1 MEETKTKAPQ
11 DGTAPAK
18 NPAPKAQNKRK
29 YYSHRPKAAA
39 AESVA
44 QDAPKQPGAKAQQSK
59 PQTAKPQQ
67 QKPQAPRQQPKP
79 QPAPVS
85 APPKTAEEK
94 PAQKP
99 AQRPAP
105 RQPRRAPQAARPNPA
120 LAAQAAAE
128 KAAAIPQT
136 EQPKAVGRS
145 RGAHGKAARNQTA
158 LRIMPLGGLGEIG
171 KNMTLYECNG
181 DMFIVDCGSMFPDG
195 EMFGVDLV
203 IPDFTYVLA
212 NKEKIK
218 GIVITHGHEDHIG
231 SLPYLLKQCNLPIY
245 ATRLTCGLIGNKLT
259 EHGLKSSTQLNV
271 IQPKQRIQLGCMTV
285 VPIRVNHSIP
295 DAVALAIETPAGTVI
310 QTGDFKVDFTP
321 VSDEVIDLA
330 TFGEYGEKGVL
341 ALLSDST
348 NAERPGFSR
357 SERSVGASFAALFA
371 RAEGKR
377 IIIATFA
384 SNLQRVQQI
393 IDMAVKYKRKVA
405 ISGRSMI
412 NNTAMAFELGYLKA
426 PEGIIVDMDS
436 IGRIRPEDLVVVTTG
451 SQGEPLS
458 ALSRMSGGS
467 HRNLR
472 VSTGDF
478 IIISASPIPGNEK
491 MITKVINSLMKL
503 GAEVIYESMYD
514 IHTSG
519 HAYQEEQRLLLS
531 LTKPRFFIPVHGEYK
546 HLKKHSNT
554 AEGVGILPENI
565 VIADIGDVIRLT
577 ASSIGIEDTVPAGRV
592 LVDGLGV
599 GDVGS
604 VVLRDRRH
612 LSEDGLII
620 AVAAV
625 DGLTGSLVSGPDIV
639 SRGFVY
645 MKEAED
651 LMREAKELVR
661 DIITKNETEFR
672 RRSSEE
678 LRGAVR
684 DGLSTLMYRRTRRS
698 PMILPVILEV

>member
-1 MEETKTKAPQ
+1 MENNKNAAPANGAAVQ
-11 DGTAPAK
+11 GTAST
-18 NPAPKAQNKRK
+18 KAQNKRK
-29 YYSHRPKAAA
+29 YYPRRPKAAQPA
-39 AESVA
+39 APAAAAVGAAVTEEAA
-44 QDAPKQPGAKAQQSK
+44 QPERKNNQQRGRRNNQPKKNNVQNQPAAQ
-59 PQTAKPQQ
+59 ANAAAQQ
-67 QKPQAPRQQPKP
+67 QKNAAQQKPVQQKQPRQNNQRGRGRNGG
-79 QPAPVS
+79 
-85 APPKTAEEK
+85 
-94 PAQKP
+94 QK
-99 AQRPAP
+99 
-105 RQPRRAPQAARPNPA
+105 
-120 LAAQAAAE
+120 
-128 KAAAIPQT
+128 K
-136 EQPKAVGRS
+136 S
-145 RGAHGKAARNQTA
+145 A
-158 LRIMPLGGLGEIG
+158 LRIIPLGGLGEVG

-181 DMFIVDCGSMFPDG
+181 DMFLVDCGSMFPDG

-203 IPDFTYVLA
+203 IPDFSYVMA
-212 NKEKIK
+212 NKDKIK
-218 GIVITHGHEDHIG
+218 GIIITHGHEDHIG
-231 SLPYLLKQCNLPIY
+231 SLPYLLKQINLPIY
-245 ATRLTCGLIGNKLT
+245 ATRLACGLIGNKLA
-259 EHGLKSSTQLNV
+259 EHGLKASAKLNV
-271 IQPKQRIQLGCMTV
+271 ITPKQKVQLGCMSVT
-285 VPIRVNHSIP
+285 PIRVNHSIP

-330 TFGEYGEKGVL
+330 AFGAYGDKGVL

-348 NAERPGFSR
+348 NSERPGFSR
-357 SERSVGASFAALFA
+357 SERSVGASFATLFA

-384 SNLQRVQQI
+384 SNLQRIQQI

-426 PEGIIVDMDS
+426 PEGIIVDIDQ
-436 IGRIRPEDLVVVTTG
+436 IGRIRPEDLVIVTTG

-467 HRNLR
+467 HRNVR
-472 VSTGDF
+472 VGSGDF
-478 IIISASPIPGNEK
+478 IIISATPIPGNEK
-491 MITKVINSLMKL
+491 MVTKVINSLMKL

-519 HAYQEEQRLLLS
+519 HAYQEEQKLLLS
-531 LTKPRFFIPVHGEYK
+531 LTKPKFFIPVHGEYK
-546 HLKKHSNT
+546 HLKKHALT
-554 AEGVGILPENI
+554 AEDTGIPAKNI
-565 VIADIGDVIRLT
+565 LIADIGDVIRLT
-577 ASSIGIEDTVPAGRV
+577 DDAIGIEDTVPAGRV

-612 LSEDGLII
+612 LSEDGLIM

-625 DGLTGSLVSGPDIV
+625 DSMTGSLVSGPDIV

-651 LMREAKELVR
+651 LIREAKTLVKE
-661 DIITKNETEFR
+661 IIDKNEAEFQR
-672 RRSSEE
+672 RNPEE